1 MKQVVQNIRT
11 GVTSVRDVP
20 APIAGSRDVLVHMCA
35 SLVSAGTERY
45 VVDLAKS
52 SLMRKAMQRPDHV
65 KRVIEKMRTE
75 GVRSTLTQVGAKLD
89 EPMPLGYSGAGIVL
103 DAGDAVRRVR
113 PGDRVAVVAPH
124 AGVVSVG
131 PNLVA
136 RIPEGLAFDRAAY
149 AAVGAIALQGV
160 RLARVSL
167 GERVLVIGLGLIG
180 LMTAALLKAQGCHVF
195 GVEPDR
201 ARRELGAAFGVD
213 SASASSDDEAVRA
226 FSAGYGVDAVI
237 ITAATTSNQPIEFA
251 AAACRPKGRIV
262 LVGVTGLDIPRQP
275 FFEKELEFVV
285 SSSLGPGRSD
295 PSYEGKGRDY
305 PIGHVRWTMQRNMEA
320 VLDQIASGA
329 LPVDRLTTHRFD
341 IERAAEAYDLL
352 TGKRDPYLGI
362 VLEYSQETASPVR
375 RVEARG
381 AGAHG
386 GKGGRQTVSV
396 IGAGNFARL
405 VLLPALT
412 AMDGITLGGICT
424 AKGLT
429 ATSVADAAGFTYAAT
444 DVDQILNDADT
455 DIVFILTRHDLHG
468 RQVAAALAAG
478 KHVFVEKPLCLTLEE
493 LGDIERAVT
502 SGGGVLT
509 VGFNRRF
516 APAARPLR
524 DHVRGICPLT
534 VSYRFA
540 TRAIPPDAWPNDVE
554 IGGGRIVGE
563 ACHAIDFCIALAESP
578 VVRVFAEA
586 VAPVGG
592 VRTRDDRV
600 LITMRHDNGSTSSVI
615 YQAVDTAGIGERI
628 EVFAGARVATL
639 EDWDRVELWDRGRVT
654 HERGRKDKGH
664 AAELRAF
671 LDACRGGSDWPIAWE
686 QLRSSAWAALAAVE
700 SLRTGFAIDAE
711 SVT

>member
-20 APIAGSRDVLVHMCA
+20 APIAGSRDVIVHMCA

-136 RIPEGLAFDRAAY
+136 RMPDGLAFDRAAY

-180 LMTAALLKAQGCHVF
+180 LMTSALLKAQGCHVF
-195 GVEPDR
+195 GVEPDQS
-201 ARRELGAAFGVD
+201 RRDLGAAFGVE
-213 SASASSDDEAVRA
+213 STSASSDDEAVRA
-226 FSAGYGVDAVI
+226 FSGGYGVDAVI

-251 AAACRPKGRIV
+251 AAMCRPKGRIV

-295 PSYEGKGRDY
+295 PAYEGKGRDY

-329 LPVDRLTTHRFD
+329 LPVDRLTTHRFEID
-341 IERAAEAYDLL
+341 RAAEAYDLL
-352 TGKRDPYLGI
+352 TGRREPYLGI
-362 VLEYSQETASPVR
+362 VLEYSQEPVAPVR
-375 RVEARG
+375 RVDSRG
-381 AGAHG
+381 AAAP
-386 GKGGRQTVSV
+386 KKTGRQTVSV

-412 AMDGITLGGICT
+412 AMDGISLGGICT

-429 ATSVADAAGFTYAAT
+429 ATSVADSAGFKYAAT
-444 DVDQILNDADT
+444 DVDQILNDPET
-455 DIVFILTRHDLHG
+455 DIVFVLTRHDLHG

-493 LGDIERAVT
+493 LAEIERAVT

-516 APAARPLR
+516 APATRHLL
-524 DHVRGICPLT
+524 DHVRGLSPLT

-563 ACHAIDFCIALAESP
+563 ACHAIDFCIALAGSP

-600 LITMRHDNGSTSSVI
+600 LITMRHESGSTSSVI

-639 EDWDRVELWDRGRVT
+639 EDWDHLELWDRGRVT
-654 HERGRKDKGH
+654 RERGRKDKGH
-664 AAELRAF
+664 AAGLRAF
-671 LDACRGGSDWPIAWE
+671 LNACRGGSDWPISWE
-686 QLRSSAWAALAAVE
+686 QLRSSAWTSLAAVE
-700 SLRTGFAIDAE
+700 SLRTGFAVDTD
-711 SVT
+711 SSF